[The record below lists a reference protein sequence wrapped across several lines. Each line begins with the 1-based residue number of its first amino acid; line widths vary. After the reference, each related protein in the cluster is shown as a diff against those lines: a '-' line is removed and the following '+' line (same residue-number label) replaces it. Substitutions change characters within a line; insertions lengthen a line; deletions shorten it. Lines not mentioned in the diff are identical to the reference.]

1 MLHLPEEPIHPGR
14 VLFDD
19 FIADFGLSSARVAA
33 ETGIPITTLEALD
46 DGSSSVTAEIA
57 LRLARYFSTTPE
69 FWLNLQRTYDLALAS
84 KTAKGIDQIRPV
96 AAA

>member
-1 MLHLPEEPIHPGR
+1 MLHVHEEPIHPGR

-19 FIADFGLSSARVAA
+19 FIADIGLTIDKVIAD
-33 ETGIPITTLEALD
+33 TGIERPALD
-46 DGSSSVTAEIA
+46 ALQSGSGVITAEIA

-84 KTAKGIDQIRPV
+84 KTATGIDQIRPV

>member
-1 MLHLPEEPIHPGR
+1 MLHVTEEPIHPGC

-19 FIADFGLSSARVAA
+19 FVADFGLTLGQVATD
-33 ETGIPITTLEALD
+33 TGIERAALEALKN
-46 DGSSSVTAEIA
+46 GNGAITAEIA

-84 KTAKGIDQIRPV
+84 KTATGIDQIRPV

>member
-1 MLHLPEEPIHPGR
+1 MLHVPEEPIHPGC

-19 FIADFGLSSARVAA
+19 FIADFGLTLEKVAA
-33 ETGIPITTLEALD
+33 DTGIERPALEALQN
-46 DGSSSVTAEIA
+46 GGGAITAEMA

-84 KTAKGIDQIRPV
+84 KAAIGIEQITPV

>member
-1 MLHLPEEPIHPGR
+1 MLHVPEEPIHPGR

-19 FIADFGLSSARVAA
+19 FIADFGLTIDKVIADTRI
-33 ETGIPITTLEALD
+33 ERPALD
-46 DGSSSVTAEIA
+46 ALQSGSGVITAEIA

-84 KTAKGIDQIRPV
+84 KTATGIDQITPV

>member
-19 FIADFGLSSARVAA
+19 FVADFGLSSAKVAE
-33 ETGIPITTLEALD
+33 ETGIPLATLDALD
-46 DGSSSVTAEIA
+46 EGSTSVTAEIA
-57 LRLARYFSTTPE
+57 LRLARYFSTSPE

-84 KTAKGIDQIRPV
+84 KTATGIDQISPV

>member
-1 MLHLPEEPIHPGR
+1 MLHVPEEPIHPGR
-14 VLFDD
+14 VLYDD
-19 FIADFGLSSARVAA
+19 FIAEFDLTVEKVSAD
-33 ETGIPITTLEALD
+33 TGIERPALEALQS
-46 DGSSSVTAEIA
+46 GSGAITAEMA

-84 KTAKGIDQIRPV
+84 KTVTGIDQIRPV

>member
-1 MLHLPEEPIHPGR
+1 MLHVTEEPIHPGC

-19 FIADFGLSSARVAA
+19 FIADFGLTLEKVATD
-33 ETGIPITTLEALD
+33 TGIERSALEALQN
-46 DGSSSVTAEIA
+46 GKGAVTAEIA

-84 KTAKGIDQIRPV
+84 KTVTGIDQIRPV

>member
-1 MLHLPEEPIHPGR
+1 MLHVTDEPIHPGC

-19 FIADFGLSSARVAA
+19 FIADFGLTLEKVATD
-33 ETGIPITTLEALD
+33 TGIERAALEALQN
-46 DGSSSVTAEIA
+46 GNGAITAEIA

-69 FWLNLQRTYDLALAS
+69 FWLNLQRTYDLALVS
-84 KTAKGIDQIRPV
+84 KTVTGIDQIRPV